1 MHTHTNAL
9 NMHYLYP
16 NFLVQTQCGD
26 SDLSKL
32 DSSCFELDSVL
43 EAEPRF
49 KKFKYLSSVVSD
61 KLKQQATSRAST
73 PRCSI
78 QEEQLDAYIG
88 DHMVFGEKLD
98 AIDFWIQ
105 NQDKYP
111 DLAPIALD
119 LLVIPATSTP
129 IERVFSTAGPMTSG
143 KRNRLSAKRLEREV
157 MIKKNKG
164 FL

>member
-1 MHTHTNAL
+1 
-9 NMHYLYP
+9 MHYLYP

-26 SDLSKL
+26 SDSSEL
-32 DSSCFELDSVL
+32 DSSCFEPNSVL

-73 PRCSI
+73 PRHSI

-88 DHMVFGEKLD
+88 DHMVFDEKLD

-129 IERVFSTAGPMTSG
+129 IERVFS
-143 KRNRLSAKRLEREV
+143 RL
-157 MIKKNKG
+157 G
-164 FL
+164 W

>member
-26 SDLSKL
+26 SDSSEL
-32 DSSCFELDSVL
+32 DSSCFEPDSVL

-73 PRCSI
+73 PRHSI

-88 DHMVFGEKLD
+88 DHMVFDEKLD

-129 IERVFSTAGPMTSG
+129 IERVFSTAGLVTSG